1 MSLTTDTII
10 LGINAYHGDSSAC
23 ILVNGELIAAIEE
36 ERLRRIK
43 HWAGFPSKAIEYCI
57 SESGVNPAKINH
69 ISYSRDPMANLHKK
83 AMSALMQVPNLD
95 FIKGRLANISK
106 FRKGSPSISSALGVD
121 IDHTKPRDHYV
132 EHHKSH
138 SASAFLV
145 SPFEEAAVVSID
157 AFGDFR
163 STLLSHGKGSKI
175 VPFSSVE
182 YPHSLG
188 LLYTALTQYLGFPY
202 YGDEYKV
209 MGLASYGQ
217 PVHIDEL
224 RNMITPIPN
233 GKFKLN
239 LKYFLHT
246 TKGVATTW
254 NDCSPTVGRIYS
266 EYMEQRLGPARR
278 DNQEITQ
285 RHKDLAASLQAVT
298 EEIYLH
304 VLREA
309 QQVTKQKNL
318 ALAGGVAFNSVANG
332 KILSNTDFEHI
343 YIQSAAGDAGTALGS
358 ASYVQNSILNNKR
371 RFVMSSS
378 YWGPS
383 YSDKEIEDALIQNEI
398 AFRKFSDS
406 DLFHTVATAISEGKI
421 IGWFQG
427 RVEWGPRALGNRS
440 ILVDPRRPDMPSI
453 LNDRIKRRENFRPF
467 APSILLENTSDYF
480 EQSYPDPFMLKVYK
494 IKEEKRPLIPAVTHV
509 DGTGRL
515 QTVSKDD
522 NHRYWSLIK
531 AFSEITGIPVLLNTS
546 FNENEPI
553 VCTPNEAIACFQRA
567 HMDMLVAGNYVAEL
581 EANL

>member
-1 MSLTTDTII
+1 MTSITDTII

-23 ILVNGELIAAIEE
+23 ILLNGELIAAIEE
-36 ERLRRIK
+36 ERLRRVK

-57 SESGVNPAKINH
+57 AESGVNPAKINH

-83 AMSALMQVPNLD
+83 AMSTLIQAPNLG
-95 FIKGRLANISK
+95 FLKGRLANISK
-106 FRKGSPSISSALGVD
+106 FRKGSPSISTALGVD
-121 IDHTKPRDHYV
+121 IHHTKPRIHYV

-145 SPFEEAAVVSID
+145 SPFDEAAVVSID

-163 STLLSHGKGSKI
+163 SALLSTGKGSKI

-188 LLYTALTQYLGFPY
+188 LLYTAITQYLGFPY

-224 RNMITPIPN
+224 RNMITPIPG

-254 NDCSPTVGRIYS
+254 DNCSPTVGRIYS
-266 EYMEQRLGPARR
+266 NYMEQRLGPARK
-278 DNQEITQ
+278 DTQEITQ

-309 QQVTKQKNL
+309 QQATQQKNL

-332 KILSNTDFEHI
+332 KILTNTDFEDI

-358 ASYVQNSILNNKR
+358 ASYVHNSILNNKR

-383 YSDKEIEDALIQNEI
+383 YSDKEIEEALNNNGVI
-398 AFRKFSDS
+398 FRKLSDS
-406 DLFHTVATAISEGKI
+406 DLFHTVATAISEGNI

-467 APSILLENTSDYF
+467 APSILIENTGEYF

-494 IKEEKRPLIPAVTHV
+494 IKEDKQSLIPAVTHI

-515 QTVSKDD
+515 QTVSKND

-531 AFSEITGIPVLLNTS
+531 AFEEITGIPVLLNTS

-553 VCTPNEAIACFQRA
+553 VCTPNEAIACFRRA

-581 EANL
+581 DSNL